1 MAVKPYGGRGGKRL
15 LLTFLAVAAVFAA
28 LWFGFELLG
37 SRPAPAAP
45 ETEPETEETPEVSYG
60 PETLFPG
67 LPASTLDTAAFRW
80 EDGFLVYDGPETA
93 HRGIDVS
100 AHQQDID
107 WAAVAADGVEF
118 AMLRVGYRGYTEG
131 TTYLDEKFYD
141 NVAGCRD
148 NGIAVG
154 VYFFSQAVSVEE
166 ALEEADITIRAI
178 EGLDITYPVVY
189 DWENVHQA
197 DARTADLDDETLTA
211 CADAFCRAVEE
222 AGYTAAVYFN
232 QAYGYGHF
240 DLLELQDHV
249 FWLAQYADTPDFY
262 YAFQMWQYTNT
273 GTVNGIAGDVD
284 LNLSF
289 WEPA

>member
-1 MAVKPYGGRGGKRL
+1 MAERPYRGPTVGRL
-15 LLTFLAVAAVFAA
+15 LRIALGVAAVFAA

-37 SRPAPAAP
+37 RPQEAPQ
-45 ETEPETEETPEVSYG
+45 PETEEETGTPQVSTG
-60 PETLFPG
+60 PESLFPG
-67 LPASTLDTAAFRW
+67 LPASEYDVTAFRW
-80 EDGFLVYDGPETA
+80 EGNYLVYDGPETA
-93 HRGIDVS
+93 RRGIDVS
-100 AHQQDID
+100 AHQQEID

-131 TTYLDEKFYD
+131 TTYLDERFYD

-154 VYFFSQAVSVEE
+154 VYFFSQAISVEE
-166 ALEEADITIRAI
+166 ALEEADITLRAI

-189 DWENVHQA
+189 DWENVHQS
-197 DARTADLDDETLTA
+197 DARTANLDDETLTD
-211 CADAFCRAVEE
+211 CAAAFCQAVED

-240 DLLELQDHV
+240 NLLELQDYV
-249 FWLAQYADTPDFY
+249 FWLAQYADAPDFY
-262 YAFQMWQYTNT
+262 YDYQIWQYTNA
-273 GTVNGIAGDVD
+273 GQVAGIEGDVD

-289 WEPA
+289 WSP